1 MSKILIVE
9 DEIAIRRVLIKIL
22 AEENSDFIIS
32 EAPDGLIPLT
42 KSPLP
47 NFSAA
52 LARFIIGLV

>member
-32 EAPDGLIPLT
+32 EAPMDLKLLI
-42 KSPLP
+42 
-47 NFSAA
+47 
-52 LARFIIGLV
+52 I